1 MLEHRRRLSGQF
13 EEHVSHPVRL
23 DAGRVAVCGEQGG
36 TGHHVIIHVRPDRCL
51 DILDIVEE
59 AQVSQACER
68 LQNLPLTGREPFKF
82 RYGGKWCSFQAT
94 YKWPL
99 IGVCQPN
106 KETLLLLSIVGAGL
120 MITGVWEEGYQS
132 ISVEDWRLPFDLG
145 GPMPHTRAPEQASN
159 RAPRRP
165 ARRAVDL
172 EASQK
177 AKPPTTRADAVQA
190 EYARLA
196 SRRAAEAARE
206 AFRLYMDH
214 LDRQCAVP
222 DPRLGGHKAVQHAP
236 AVLMGL
242 RTAAANGCLRLCGRE
257 KAIRE
262 QLARHGVY
270 LPKGSVAPVVRLL
283 IGVGCVFAW
292 QLPAA
297 KGRSFS
303 KRYSIELGEALKP
316 EGPMQLRMLQAI
328 PTPHDHVLDDGDKSP
343 AAPREQ
349 VPGEAAPTTAKP
361 SPVRHAA
368 PAPTLREFLQLALGL
383 MLVFG
388 REAVKEHELGV
399 ASRTTVQAAAS
410 TSPGV
415 AAAPGPVPTEREVSP
430 PPSVSPE
437 LASHEAECGPATKAG
452 QADAA
457 GGQGIGQRWAF
468 AAAISSTQ
476 FDMAAGWWEEAVNS
490 SWHALAW
497 PLPRGDASPADVDPT
512 LNVDIGDMLIE
523 PGRPS
528 RKDETPWLQGPASSG
543 IVQPL
548 GGVRYAAPPV
558 VTRPWIFA
566 HVKRSDAGPRGPPR
580 QRK

>member
-1 MLEHRRRLSGQF
+1 MI
-13 EEHVSHPVRL
+13 V
-23 DAGRVAVCGEQGG
+23 
-36 TGHHVIIHVRPDRCL
+36 HVRPDRCL
-51 DILDIVEE
+51 DILDIVEG

-68 LQNLPLTGREPFKF
+68 LQDLPLTGREPFKF

-99 IGVCQPN
+99 IGVCQPD

-145 GPMPHTRAPEQASN
+145 GPTPHTRAPEQASN

-206 AFRLYMDH
+206 AFSLYMDH
-214 LDRQCAVP
+214 LGRQAAVP
-222 DPRLGGHKAVQHAP
+222 DPRLGGHKAVLHAP
-236 AVLMGL
+236 AVLMGF

-343 AAPREQ
+343 AAAREQ
-349 VPGEAAPTTAKP
+349 VPGEAAPTAKP
-361 SPVRHAA
+361 PPVRHAA
-368 PAPTLREFLQLALGL
+368 PAPTLREFLQLAVGL

-497 PLPRGDASPADVDPT
+497 PLPREATSPADMDPP
-512 LNVDIGDMLIE
+512 LGGDMLIE

-528 RKDETPWLQGPASSG
+528 QTDETRWLQGPTSEPAAVRR
-543 IVQPL
+543 VQPR
-548 GGVRYAAPPV
+548 GGVGYVAPRIA
-558 VTRPWIFA
+558 TRSWLAA
-566 HVKRSDAGPRGPPR
+566 HVKHSNAGPRGPPR
-580 QRK
+580 RRPRHE